1 MPKNNQPA
9 VTEPADKL
17 GKPVKQTRPGK
28 SAAMSPQTEAGDNA
42 KYLAHSLKLMELPKI
57 DTDDPAALHDRI
69 VEYFTLCAEDDMK
82 PSVAGLAL
90 SLRVERQTLWRWKHE
105 TDKPEKC
112 DTIKRA
118 YQVLDVLMNDYM
130 QNGKINPV
138 SGIFLMKNNLGY
150 TDKQEVI
157 VTPKKTLDGDM
168 SRSPEELRRMYVEQ
182 VAESGLPAPSLPED
196 TDVYGE

>member
-1 MPKNNQPA
+1 MPKNNLPA
-9 VTEPADKL
+9 ASEPADKS
-17 GKPVKQTRPGK
+17 VKQTRPAK

-42 KYLAHSLKLMELPKI
+42 KYLAHSLKLMKLPKI
-57 DTDDPAALHDRI
+57 DTDDPEALQARI
-69 VEYFTLCAEDDMK
+69 VEYFNLCRDDDMK
-82 PSVAGLAL
+82 PSAAGLAL
-90 SLRVERQTLWRWKHE
+90 SLHVERQTLWRWKHE

-112 DTIKRA
+112 DTVKRA

-168 SRSPEELRRMYVEQ
+168 TRSPEELRRMYVEQ
-182 VAESGLPAPSLPED
+182 VAENGLPAPALPED
-196 TDVYGE
+196 PDVYGE